1 MEAKERN
8 PKTPGK
14 VWKAGDDTAQR
25 LPSHFSPNCP
35 GFESLRSL
43 DLSLGTAWS
52 VDPCSTE
59 QQSLQIHLG
68 AKQERIGHHH
78 HCLRSELLPLGGSI
92 GPGCIRHCKT

>member
-1 MEAKERN
+1 MKAKERN
-8 PKTPGK
+8 LKNAGK

-25 LPSHFSPNCP
+25 YPSHFSPNCP

-43 DLSLGTAWS
+43 DLSLGIAWS

-68 AKQERIGHHH
+68 AKQEWIGDHHL
-78 HCLRSELLPLGGSI
+78 CLRSELLPLGGSI
-92 GPGCIRHCKT
+92 GLGCIGHCKT